1 MAINL
6 IIMKY
11 ITNLI
16 LLILIFSLNSFAQ
29 TRSIEAESS
38 VVTNH
43 FVTVDGNRIPYSAT
57 AGTLPVWSDDDKA
70 VATLFYTYYKR
81 TDVKDG
87 VKRPIFFSFNG
98 GPGAASI
105 WMHMGYTSP
114 RTLNIDDEGFPV
126 QPYGIKENPYSII
139 DVADIVYVNP
149 VNVGLS
155 RILDKDYD
163 RSNFFGVNSDIKYL
177 SQWVEDFINKYD
189 RWLSPKYLIG
199 ESYGTTR
206 CSGMALELQSRWHT
220 TYLNGVIL
228 VSPTGLGIKRDGPVD
243 SALRLPYFTA
253 TAWYHNKLDD
263 ELQSRELLDLLSEVE
278 NFTINELLP
287 AISLGNSI
295 SDNKKNEIAKK
306 AGRYSGLTD
315 RDYTD
320 NNLDVSNQYF
330 WKKLLYDEGFIL
342 GRLDS
347 RYRGIDKKN
356 SGVSVGSY
364 PELDAW
370 DHAFTPAM
378 QHYLNNNLNYKTNM
392 NYNVWG
398 NVRPWNRDND
408 NTGDNLRQAMAKNPF
423 LNVMIQSGYYD
434 GATQYFDAKYTMWQ
448 LDPSGKMKDRLS
460 FKGYESG
467 HMMYLRREDLKNSND
482 DIRDFIKKTIPN
494 SPAKY

>member
-1 MAINL
+1 
-6 IIMKY
+6 MKY
-11 ITNLI
+11 IPNLI

-43 FVTVDGNRIPYSAT
+43 FVTVNGNRIPYSAT

-378 QHYLNNNLNYKTNM
+378 QYYLNNNLNYKTNM

-460 FKGYESG
+460 FEGYRSG
-467 HMMYLRREDLKNSND
+467 HMMYLREVDLIKSNS
-482 DIRDFIKKTIPN
+482 DIRKFIKKTTPSSN
-494 SPAKY
+494 KPAKY

>member
-1 MAINL
+1 
-6 IIMKY
+6 MKY
-11 ITNLI
+11 IPNLI

-43 FVTVDGNRIPYSAT
+43 FVTVNGNRIPYSAT

-81 TDVKDG
+81 TDIKDG

-315 RDYTD
+315 RD
-320 NNLDVSNQYF
+320 
-330 WKKLLYDEGFIL
+330 
-342 GRLDS
+342 
-347 RYRGIDKKN
+347 
-356 SGVSVGSY
+356 
-364 PELDAW
+364 
-370 DHAFTPAM
+370 
-378 QHYLNNNLNYKTNM
+378 
-392 NYNVWG
+392 
-398 NVRPWNRDND
+398 
-408 NTGDNLRQAMAKNPF
+408 
-423 LNVMIQSGYYD
+423 
-434 GATQYFDAKYTMWQ
+434 
-448 LDPSGKMKDRLS
+448 
-460 FKGYESG
+460 
-467 HMMYLRREDLKNSND
+467 
-482 DIRDFIKKTIPN
+482 
-494 SPAKY
+494 

>member
-1 MAINL
+1 
-6 IIMKY
+6 MKY
-11 ITNLI
+11 IPNLI

-43 FVTVDGNRIPYSAT
+43 FVTVNGNRIPYSAT

-189 RWLSPKYLIG
+189 RWLSPK
-199 ESYGTTR
+199 
-206 CSGMALELQSRWHT
+206 
-220 TYLNGVIL
+220 
-228 VSPTGLGIKRDGPVD
+228 
-243 SALRLPYFTA
+243 
-253 TAWYHNKLDD
+253 
-263 ELQSRELLDLLSEVE
+263 
-278 NFTINELLP
+278 
-287 AISLGNSI
+287 
-295 SDNKKNEIAKK
+295 
-306 AGRYSGLTD
+306 
-315 RDYTD
+315 
-320 NNLDVSNQYF
+320 
-330 WKKLLYDEGFIL
+330 
-342 GRLDS
+342 
-347 RYRGIDKKN
+347 
-356 SGVSVGSY
+356 
-364 PELDAW
+364 
-370 DHAFTPAM
+370 
-378 QHYLNNNLNYKTNM
+378 
-392 NYNVWG
+392 
-398 NVRPWNRDND
+398 
-408 NTGDNLRQAMAKNPF
+408 
-423 LNVMIQSGYYD
+423 
-434 GATQYFDAKYTMWQ
+434 
-448 LDPSGKMKDRLS
+448 
-460 FKGYESG
+460 
-467 HMMYLRREDLKNSND
+467 
-482 DIRDFIKKTIPN
+482 
-494 SPAKY
+494 

>member
-1 MAINL
+1 
-6 IIMKY
+6 MKNFF
-11 ITNLI
+11 IV
-16 LLILIFSLNSFAQ
+16 ILIFFVSNNILSQ
-29 TRSIEAESS
+29 VSRSIEAESS

-43 FVTVDGNRIPYSAT
+43 FVTVNGTRIPYSAT
-57 AGTLPVWSDDDKA
+57 AGTLPVWSDDDNA

-81 TDVKDG
+81 SDVKDI
-87 VKRPIFFSFNG
+87 KNRPIFFSFNG

-114 RTLNIDDEGFPV
+114 RTLNIDDEGYPV
-126 QPYGIKENPYSII
+126 QPYGIKDNPHSII

-163 RSNFFGVNSDIKYL
+163 RSKFFGVNSDIEYL
-177 SQWVEDFINKYD
+177 AQWIEDFINKYN

-206 CSGMALELQSRWHT
+206 CSGLALELQSRYHT

-228 VSPTGLGIKRDGPVD
+228 VSPTGLGIDRDGPVG
-243 SALRLPYFTA
+243 SALRLPYFAA
-253 TAWYHNKLDD
+253 TAWYHDKLDD
-263 ELQSRELLDLLSEVE
+263 DLQKMELLDLLEVVE
-278 NFTINELLP
+278 KFTVEEFLP
-287 AISLGNSI
+287 AITLGNSI
-295 SDNKKNEIAKK
+295 TDEKRSEIAKIASK
-306 AGRYSGLTD
+306 YSGLST
-315 RDYTD
+315 RDFID
-320 NNLDVSNQYF
+320 NNLDVTDQYF

-378 QHYLNNNLNYKTNM
+378 QYYLNNELNY
-392 NYNVWG
+392 
-398 NVRPWNRDND
+398 
-408 NTGDNLRQAMAKNPF
+408 
-423 LNVMIQSGYYD
+423 
-434 GATQYFDAKYTMWQ
+434 
-448 LDPSGKMKDRLS
+448 
-460 FKGYESG
+460 
-467 HMMYLRREDLKNSND
+467 
-482 DIRDFIKKTIPN
+482 
-494 SPAKY
+494 

>member
-1 MAINL
+1 
-6 IIMKY
+6 MKY
-11 ITNLI
+11 LPLLI
-16 LLILIFSLNSFAQ
+16 LLLINSSLTLSQ
-29 TRSIEAESS
+29 TRSIDAESS

-43 FVTVDGNRIPYSAT
+43 FVTVNGNRIPYSAT

-81 TDVKDG
+81 SDVKDNTN
-87 VKRPIFFSFNG
+87 RPIFFSFNG

-114 RTLNIDDEGFPV
+114 RVLNIDDEGYPI
-126 QPYGIKENPYSII
+126 QPYGTKENPYSII

-155 RILDKDYD
+155 RILDKEYD

-177 SQWVEDFINKYD
+177 AQWIEDFINKYNL
-189 RWLSPKYLIG
+189 WLSPKYLIG

-206 CSGMALELQSRWHT
+206 CSGLALELQSRWHT

-228 VSPTGLGIKRDGPVD
+228 VSPTGLGIKRDGPVN
-243 SALRLPYFTA
+243 SALRIPYFAA
-253 TAWYHNKLDD
+253 TAWYHNKLDKD
-263 ELQSRELLDLLSEVE
+263 LQSRELLDLLDEVE
-278 NFTINELLP
+278 KFSVNEFLS
-287 AISLGNSI
+287 AVTLGNSI
-295 SDNKKNEIAKK
+295 SETERSEIARK
-306 AGRYSGLTD
+306 AARYSGLSE
-315 RDYTD
+315 RDFID
-320 NNLDVSNQYF
+320 NNLDVTDQYF
-330 WKKLLYDEGFIL
+330 WKKLLYDEGYIL

-378 QHYLNNNLNYKTNM
+378 QDYLKNDLRYKTNM

-408 NTGDNLRQAMAKNPF
+408 RTGDNLRQAMAKNPF
-423 LNVMIQSGYYD
+423 LNVMIQSGFYD

-448 LDPSGKMKDRLS
+448 IDPSGKLKDRFR
-460 FKGYESG
+460 FKGYRSG
-467 HMMYLRREDLKNSND
+467 HMMYLRKEDLIKAND
-482 DIRDFIKKTIPN
+482 DIRDFIKYTTPAEGQ
-494 SPAKY
+494 PAKY